1 MNILQGKDIFDVKNK
16 VVLVTGAATGLG
28 EGYAHI
34 FAESGAKVACADI
47 NQKRAEM
54 TAADIRNEGGEASAF
69 FVDVTKRD
77 SIQKMIKDILDIYG
91 RIDVLVNN
99 AGVEHIEPFVE
110 VSEEHYDFITGVN
123 LKGVFFVAQEA
134 AKVMKKQG
142 GGKIINIGSLGSY
155 IGLAESSVYCTTKG
169 GVIQMSKTLSIELG
183 PDNIQ
188 VNCIAPG
195 YFITPMTQPFYEDPE
210 HRAWI
215 ESRIPLHEWGTVADL
230 AGPMLFL
237 ASSASDY
244 ITGTTI
250 KVDGGWLAS

>member
-1 MNILQGKDIFDVKNK
+1 MNILQGKEIFDVKDK

-34 FAESGAKVACADI
+34 FAESGCKVACADI
-47 NQKRAEM
+47 NKAKVEQTAE
-54 TAADIRNEGGEASAF
+54 DIKAEGGEATAF
-69 FVDVTKRD
+69 FVDVTKRE
-77 SIQKMIKDILDIYG
+77 SIDQLVKGILNVYG

-123 LKGVFFVAQEA
+123 LKGVFFVAQSIA
-134 AKVMKKQG
+134 RVMKEQG

-183 PDNIQ
+183 ADNIQ

-195 YFITPMTQPFYEDPE
+195 YFITPMTQPFYDDPE

-230 AGPMLFL
+230 AGPLLFL
-237 ASSASDY
+237 ASYASDY

>member
-1 MNILQGKDIFDVKNK
+1 MNILQGKNVFDVNGK
-16 VVLVTGAATGLG
+16 VVLVTGSATGLG

-34 FAESGAKVACADI
+34 FAESGCRVACADI
-47 NQKRAEM
+47 NLKKAEE
-54 TAADIRNEGGEASAF
+54 TARDIRSQGGDAAAF
-69 FVDVTKRD
+69 YVDVTKQD
-77 SIQKMIKDILDIYG
+77 SIREMVEQVQTVYHT
-91 RIDVLVNN
+91 IDVLVNN
-99 AGVEHIEPFVE
+99 AGVEHIEPFLDVTE
-110 VSEEHYDFITGVN
+110 AHYDFITGVN

-134 AKVMKKQG
+134 ARVMKANG
-142 GGKIINIGSLGSY
+142 GGKIINIGSLGSF
-155 IGLAESSVYCTTKG
+155 IGLSESSVYCTTKG

-188 VNCIAPG
+188 VNCVAPG

-210 HRAWI
+210 HRKWI
-215 ESRIPLHEWGTVADL
+215 ESRIPLHEWGTVKDL

-244 ITGTTI
+244 ITGITI